1 MTDNKDD
8 PRKEKPRPSKSGS
21 TRPHAT
27 LDLKA
32 TEVASKPGTDEK
44 ASRPTQTPRTAA
56 KSSTSSD
63 VPKEPVKREP
73 SKSAA
78 QGGTSAAA
86 KDQPAPKSHSK
97 PNTATGLGGFLTRGF
112 VTHLAAGLAGG
123 VVALLA
129 ADLLATQLGLSGEKQ
144 SETTRV
150 LQQRISTLEA
160 KTNEGTAAPELASKL
175 AAAQARLDKLE
186 ALSTQVDDLSNT
198 HGKLADKLTTITKTL
213 GAEGDA
219 ERTQERVAKLEE
231 QLQILAAAAEHD
243 PQAGPLPQLAAVTGK
258 IADLESTLNNQI
270 DALRTSVNTE
280 IDTRLSAVSEASEA
294 AKSGTQR
301 MDRELAALKADE
313 AQLTTRLNSLKSEND
328 RTGASMQKVQDE
340 LDALRTNL
348 DTKLKS
354 FAKPSDVS
362 SAVTPLSDRLTAL
375 ESNVQSVVKSEDD
388 RKAIAERIVLS
399 LELGN
404 LKRAIDRGE
413 GYASELAEA
422 RKLSDGS
429 VDLAPL
435 ERFEDKGVPTLAE
448 LRQDFKAVSFKMIDA
463 ETEPAEGSIVD
474 RLLAGA
480 RSVVRVRK
488 VSHSPDDTSVEA
500 VVGRIESAL
509 NEGRLGG
516 VLSEAKALPP
526 PAADAAHDF
535 LAKVEARNAV
545 DKALSAV
552 EMKLK
557 ASLSPAESA
566 PSTEAK

>member
-1 MTDNKDD
+1 MTDNKND
-8 PRKEKPRPSKSGS
+8 PRKDKPRPSKSGS

-27 LDLKA
+27 LELKA

-44 ASRPTQTPRTAA
+44 ASRPAEPSKATAI
-56 KSSTSSD
+56 SSTSSD
-63 VPKEPVKREP
+63 VPKEPVKSEP
-73 SKSAA
+73 SRSAA
-78 QGGTSAAA
+78 HGRTSAAA
-86 KDQPAPKSHSK
+86 KDQPAPKPQSK
-97 PNTATGLGGFLTRGF
+97 LKTVAGFGGFLTSGF
-112 VTHLAAGLAGG
+112 ATHLAAGLAGG
-123 VVALLA
+123 IVALLV
-129 ADLLATQLGLSGEKQ
+129 ADLLATQLGLSGGKQ
-144 SETTRV
+144 SETARV
-150 LQQRISTLEA
+150 LQQRISALEA
-160 KTNEGTAAPELASKL
+160 NANEGSKAPELASKL

-186 ALSTQVDDLSNT
+186 ALSNQVDELSTT

-213 GAEGDA
+213 GSESDA
-219 ERTQERVAKLEE
+219 GRTQERVAKLEA
-231 QLQILAAAAEHD
+231 QLQTLAAAAEHD
-243 PQAGPLPQLAAVTGK
+243 PQAGPLPQLVAVTGK

-301 MDRELAALKADE
+301 MDRELAALKANE
-313 AQLTTRLNSLKSEND
+313 AQLTTRLNSLKSAND
-328 RTGASMQKVQDE
+328 RTGASTQKMQDE
-340 LDALRTNL
+340 LAALKTNL
-348 DTKLKS
+348 DAKLKP
-354 FAKPSDVS
+354 FAKSSDVS

-375 ESNVQSVVKSEDD
+375 ESNVQSVVKSEND

-399 LELGN
+399 LELSN

-422 RKLSDGS
+422 RRLSDGS

-448 LRQDFKAVSFKMIDA
+448 LRQDFKAVAFKMIDA
-463 ETEPAEGSIVD
+463 ETEPAEGSIMD

-488 VSHSPDDTSVEA
+488 ISHSPDDASVEA
-500 VVGRIESAL
+500 VVVRMESAL
-509 NEGRLGG
+509 NEGRLSE
-516 VLSEAKALPP
+516 VLIEAKALPP

-535 LAKVEARNAV
+535 LAKVEARYAV
-545 DKALSAV
+545 DKAITAV
-552 EMKLK
+552 EKQLK